1 MKVVIFGAS
10 GKTGHHLIRVA
21 LSRRHKVSA
30 FVRDPSRL
38 LIDYSRLRIFKGDV
52 LDPAAVEDA
61 VRGQDAVVCALG
73 VRARAPSNVLS
84 EGTWNIVRAMKSHG
98 VRRLVCLSSAG
109 VLGGDAGFILRRV
122 RIPLLYKHI
131 FEDKKRQLEIVRNS
145 GLDWIVIRPPSLTS
159 APLTGKY
166 EITMDAPKHR
176 TITRLDLAI
185 FMINQLKNKEFVHK
199 MPAVSN

>member
-52 LDPAAVEDA
+52 KDAAAVEDA

-73 VRARAPSNVLS
+73 VRIKAPSNVLS

-109 VLGGDAGFILRRV
+109 VLGGDAGFILRRIQ
-122 RIPLLYKHI
+122 IPLLYKHI
-131 FEDKKRQLEIVRNS
+131 FEDKRRQLEIVRNS
-145 GLDWIVIRPPSLTS
+145 GLDWIVVRPPSLNND
-159 APLTGKY
+159 PLTGKY
-166 EITMDAPKHR
+166 EITMDKPTHR
-176 TITRLDLAI
+176 AITRIDLAI

>member
-1 MKVVIFGAS
+1 MKVLIFGAS

-38 LIDYSRLRIFKGDV
+38 LIDYSRLRIFEGDV
-52 LDPAAVEDA
+52 RDYEAVENA
-61 VRGQDAVVCALG
+61 VRGQDAVVCSLG
-73 VRARAPSNVLS
+73 VRVRGPSKVLS

-109 VLGGDAGFILRRV
+109 VLGDDAGFLLRRV
-122 RIPLLYKHI
+122 QIPLLYKHI
-131 FEDKKRQLEIVRNS
+131 FDDKKRQLEIVQNS
-145 GLDWIVIRPPSLTS
+145 GLDWIVIRPPSLTDD
-159 APLTGKY
+159 PLIGKY
-166 EITMDAPKHR
+166 EISMEKPLNR
-176 TITRLDLAI
+176 TITRIDLAI
-185 FMINQLKNKEFVHK
+185 FMINQLKSKEFVHK

>member
-1 MKVVIFGAS
+1 MKVLIFGAS

-38 LIDYSRLRIFKGDV
+38 LIDYSRLRIYEGDV
-52 LDPAAVEDA
+52 RDYEAVENA
-61 VRGQDAVVCALG
+61 VRGQDVVVCALG
-73 VRARAPSNVLS
+73 VRVKSPSNVLS

-109 VLGGDAGFILRRV
+109 VLGDDAGFFLRRI
-122 RIPLLYKHI
+122 RIPLLYKYI
-131 FEDKKRQLEIVRNS
+131 FEDKKRQLEIVQNS
-145 GLDWIVIRPPSLTS
+145 GLDWIVIRPPALTDN
-159 APLTGKY
+159 PLIGKY
-166 EITMDAPKHR
+166 EISKDRPKHR
-176 TITRLDLAI
+176 TITRIDLAI

>member
-52 LDPAAVEDA
+52 MDAAAVEDA

-73 VRARAPSNVLS
+73 VRVKSASNILS

-109 VLGGDAGFILRRV
+109 VLGDDAGFILRRIQ
-122 RIPLLYKHI
+122 IPLLYRHI
-131 FEDKKRQLEIVRNS
+131 FEDKRRQLEIIQNS
-145 GLDWIVIRPPSLTS
+145 SLDWIVIRSPSLTS

-166 EITMDAPKHR
+166 EISMDRPVNR
-176 TITRLDLAI
+176 TITRIDLAI

>member
-21 LSRRHKVSA
+21 LSRRHKVAA

-52 LDPAAVEDA
+52 KDAAAVEDA

-73 VRARAPSNVLS
+73 VRIKAPSNVLS

-109 VLGGDAGFILRRV
+109 VLGDDAGFILRRIQ
-122 RIPLLYKHI
+122 IPLLYRHI
-131 FEDKKRQLEIVRNS
+131 FEDKRRQLEIIQNS
-145 GLDWIVIRPPSLTS
+145 SLDWIVIRSPSLTS

-166 EITMDAPKHR
+166 EISMDRPVNR
-176 TITRLDLAI
+176 TITRIDLAI

>member
-52 LDPAAVEDA
+52 KDAAAVEDA

-73 VRARAPSNVLS
+73 VRIKAPSNVLS

-109 VLGGDAGFILRRV
+109 VLGGDAGFILRRIQ
-122 RIPLLYKHI
+122 IPLLYKHI
-131 FEDKKRQLEIVRNS
+131 FEDKRRQLEIVRNS
-145 GLDWIVIRPPSLTS
+145 GLDWIVIRPPSLNND
-159 APLTGKY
+159 PLTGKY
-166 EITMDAPKHR
+166 EITMDKPTHR
-176 TITRLDLAI
+176 AITRIDLAI

>member
-1 MKVVIFGAS
+1 MKVLIFGAS

-52 LDPAAVEDA
+52 LDATAVEDA

-73 VRARAPSNVLS
+73 VRSKNPSKVLS

-109 VLGGDAGFILRRV
+109 VLGDDAGFFLRRI
-122 RIPLLYKHI
+122 RIPLLYRHI
-131 FEDKKRQLEIVRNS
+131 FEDKKRQLEIVQNS
-145 GLDWIVIRPPSLTS
+145 GLEWIVIRPPSLTS

-166 EITMDAPKHR
+166 EISMDRPIHR
-176 TITRLDLAI
+176 AITRIDLAI

>member
-21 LSRRHKVSA
+21 LSRRHKVAA

-52 LDPAAVEDA
+52 KDAAAVEDA

-73 VRARAPSNVLS
+73 VRIKAPSNVLS

-109 VLGGDAGFILRRV
+109 VLGGDAGFILRRIQ
-122 RIPLLYKHI
+122 IPLLYKHI
-131 FEDKKRQLEIVRNS
+131 FEDKRRQLEIVRNS
-145 GLDWIVIRPPSLTS
+145 GLDWIVIRPPSLNND
-159 APLTGKY
+159 PLTGKY
-166 EITMDAPKHR
+166 EITMDKPTHR
-176 TITRLDLAI
+176 AITRIDLAI